1 MRRFLV
7 LHSSLQNHS
16 FVKREY
22 DGLLNILA
30 SDFDAQFDFLDSL
43 ESLPS
48 LSKYEDFIIS
58 TGGVENIFLD
68 LLKRNLVGTNVTLIA
83 DGRFNSLAAS
93 MEILT
98 YLNNNNI
105 KAFIA
110 YGSNEE
116 ISARLK
122 DLTHVDFVN
131 EQCGSAALSLSGDKI
146 AVFGEPSDWLIAS
159 NVDRDFLKQKFN
171 IDFVDIPLDTLF
183 RRFSLIDDNMV
194 EFLTTDF
201 QAVTSRGETTERDLL
216 DSLKIYLAINQIC
229 QENNCTCAT
238 VRCFSIIEKLKAT
251 GCLALALLNDEG
263 IDAACEGDLQSLLSM
278 ILVRRVT
285 GMPSFMANPSAMSK
299 DNHTTTFAHCTVP
312 TTMCRRY
319 GFRSHFESQ
328 CGLAV
333 AGEFSPSEVYTI
345 FKWGG
350 EKLDRFFVEEAVSV
364 VAPSNEN
371 LCRSQLTLNFYNPE
385 YMLNNPIGN
394 HHIIVKGAFADKLR
408 TVLKR

>member
-30 SDFDAQFDFLDSL
+30 SDFDAQFDFLDNL

-48 LSKYEDFIIS
+48 SSKYEDFIIS

-122 DLTHVDFVN
+122 EHPHVDFVN

-159 NVDRDFLKQKFN
+159 NVDRDFLKQKFY

-194 EFLTTDF
+194 EFLATDF
-201 QAVTSRGETTERDLL
+201 QAVISRGETTERDLL

-385 YMLNNPIGN
+385 YILNNPIGN
-394 HHIIVKGAFADKLR
+394 HHIILKGAFADKLR
-408 TVLKR
+408 TALKR